1 MTYGNGVVT
10 KGDMDVNVACH
21 VDVNWKTVEVRS
33 RGGHYLGTAILCSIL
48 QPKI

>member
-1 MTYGNGVVT
+1 MTYGNGVVS

-21 VDVNWKTVEVRS
+21 IVDMNWKTVEIKS

-48 QPKI
+48 